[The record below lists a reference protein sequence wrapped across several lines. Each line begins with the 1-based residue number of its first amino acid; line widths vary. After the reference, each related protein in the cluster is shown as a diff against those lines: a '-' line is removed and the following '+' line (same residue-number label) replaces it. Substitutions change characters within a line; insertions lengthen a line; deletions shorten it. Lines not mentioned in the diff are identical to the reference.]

1 MTRNRASAK
10 AAGSWLE
17 RAVADHIAEQL
28 GDDGIDR
35 QVKTGRY
42 DKGDIRGVKS
52 LSGDRLVI
60 ECKEYG
66 GQIHAGPWMKE
77 AHIEAGNAD
86 AAAAFVVAKRLG
98 TRDPGEQWVITT
110 VDDLLV
116 LLGADS
122 RGHDEWTDGEPR

>member
-1 MTRNRASAK
+1 MTRTRASAK
-10 AAGSWLE
+10 QAGASFE
-17 RAVADHIAEQL
+17 RLIADHMAEQL

-52 LSGDRLVI
+52 LSGERLVF
-60 ECKEYG
+60 ELKEYG
-66 GQIHAGPWMKE
+66 GQIKPGPWMKE

-86 AAAAFVVAKRLG
+86 AAAAFVIAKRLG

-116 LLGADS
+116 LLG
-122 RGHDEWTDGEPR
+122 GKL